1 MSRRINCTLTD
12 RQWHL
17 LVDAVGQYEV
27 ALEDEI
33 ASGDAPPQS
42 AAALERMWDRVM
54 GAPV

>member
-1 MSRRINCTLTD
+1 MSRRINCTLTA

-54 GAPV
+54 GVSA